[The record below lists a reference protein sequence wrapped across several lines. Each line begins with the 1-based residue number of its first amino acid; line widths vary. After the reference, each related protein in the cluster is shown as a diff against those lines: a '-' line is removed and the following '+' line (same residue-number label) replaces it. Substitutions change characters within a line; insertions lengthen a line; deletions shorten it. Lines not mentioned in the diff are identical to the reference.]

1 MKTFMIKQ
9 IYANS
14 QDFWARRGCQPI
26 DYGFEEAQS
35 YQKALRQAADRL
47 GVPLI
52 LLSATRIKKEK
63 EAQS

>member
-1 MKTFMIKQ
+1 MKTFWIKQ
-9 IYANS
+9 IYATS
-14 QDFWARRGCQPI
+14 ADFWARQGCQPI
-26 DYGFEEAQS
+26 DHGIDEAVS